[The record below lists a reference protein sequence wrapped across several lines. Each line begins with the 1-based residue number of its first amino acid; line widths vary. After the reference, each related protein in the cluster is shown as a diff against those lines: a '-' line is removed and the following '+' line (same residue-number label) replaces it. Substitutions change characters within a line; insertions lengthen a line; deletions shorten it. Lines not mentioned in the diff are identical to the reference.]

1 MPKISNCSSTWF
13 DFSRGRCQ
21 VPICSWQHLEEAL
34 KFLILSLFSPS
45 APTVSTHLP
54 PYLRS
59 CCSVAQSCLT
69 LCGPMDCSMPGFPV
83 LHYLLEFAQNQV
95 HWVGN
100 AIQSSHP
107 LLSPSPPAIFPIIRV
122 FSNQSALHIRWPKY
136 WSFSISPSSE
146 YSSFYKKN
154 LK

>member
-1 MPKISNCSSTWF
+1 MSKISNCSSTWF
-13 DFSRGRCQ
+13 DSSRGRCQ

-45 APTVSTHLP
+45 APTISTHLP

-69 LCGPMDCSMPGFPV
+69 LCGPMDCSTPGFPV
-83 LHYLLEFAQNQV
+83 LHYLLESAQNQV

-100 AIQSSHP
+100 AIQSSYP
-107 LLSPSPPAIFPIIRV
+107 LLSPSPPVLNLSQHQGLFQWISSSHQVAKVLELQHQSFQWIF
-122 FSNQSALHIRWPKY
+122 
-136 WSFSISPSSE
+136 
-146 YSSFYKKN
+146 
-154 LK
+154 

>member
-13 DFSRGRCQ
+13 DSSRGRCQ

-100 AIQSSHP
+100 AIQISSSVVPFSSCHLSHHQGLFQSISSSHQVAKV
-107 LLSPSPPAIFPIIRV
+107 LELQHQSFQWIF
-122 FSNQSALHIRWPKY
+122 
-136 WSFSISPSSE
+136 
-146 YSSFYKKN
+146 
-154 LK
+154 